1 MSIYRNIEQVEQ
13 SSGFGAADVGL
24 RQFLAQAEI
33 NPTMLKEASS
43 AEFLAVELAKTLHG
57 FLLIPVEEVDISR
70 SITSM
75 GVDSLVAI
83 ELRNWC
89 RHKMGLEITI
99 LEILDLP
106 TLEAFGQS
114 AAQRLFSK
122 YGGGE
127 ANVRDS
133 FLNMKAP

>member
-13 SSGFGAADVGL
+13 SSGFDAAGVRL
-24 RQFLAQAEI
+24 RQFLAEAEA

-43 AEFLAVELAKTLHG
+43 AEFLATELGKTLHG

-70 SITSM
+70 SISSA

-89 RHKMGLEITI
+89 RHKMGLEITV

-127 ANVRDS
+127 GHVRES

>member
-1 MSIYRNIEQVEQ
+1 MSVYRNIEQVEEVED
-13 SSGFGAADVGL
+13 SGAAGLGL
-24 RQFLAQAEI
+24 RQFLSEAQA
-33 NPTMLKEASS
+33 NPAMLKDDSS
-43 AEFLAVELAKTLHG
+43 AEFLATELGRTLHG
-57 FLLIPVEEVDISR
+57 FLLIPVEDVDISR

-89 RHKMGLEITI
+89 RHKMGLEFTV

-106 TLEAFGQS
+106 NLKAFGQA

-127 ANVRDS
+127 EHVRES
-133 FLNMKAP
+133 FLTMKAP

>member
-1 MSIYRNIEQVEQ
+1 MAIYRNIEQVEEVAD
-13 SSGFGAADVGL
+13 SGSAGVGL
-24 RQFLAQAEI
+24 RQFLAEALA
-33 NPTMLKEASS
+33 NPAILKEASS
-43 AEFLAVELAKTLHG
+43 AEFLATELGKTLHG
-57 FLLIPVEEVDISR
+57 FLLIPVEDVDISR

-89 RHKMGLEITI
+89 RHKMGLEFTV

-106 TLEAFGQS
+106 TLKAFGQS

-127 ANVRDS
+127 EHVRES
-133 FLNMKAP
+133 FLTMKAP

>member
-1 MSIYRNIEQVEQ
+1 MSVYRNIEEVEE
-13 SSGFGAADVGL
+13 SGDSGAAGVGL
-24 RQFLAQAEI
+24 RQFLAEAEA
-33 NPTMLKEASS
+33 NPAVLKESSS
-43 AEFLAVELAKTLHG
+43 AEFLATELGKTLHG
-57 FLLIPVEEVDISR
+57 FLLISVDEVDITR
-70 SITSM
+70 SISSM

-89 RHKMGLEITI
+89 RHKMGLEITV

-106 TLEAFGQS
+106 TLEAFGQT
-114 AAQRLFSK
+114 AAQRLYSK

-127 ANVRDS
+127 EHVRES